1 MDEIVWD
8 LRDKMVV
15 RKQFSNVRVRPDGLS
30 HDIIS
35 NAVLSGNKSPKT
47 IWQAKGVASQLSW
60 KDSLQILITQTSA
73 DLPITFRNTPLVPGT
88 LVTWDIP
95 VGSELRTI
103 VEIFK
108 KVTDDRKAN
117 VLLENYWRY
126 ALERLIETL
135 WDDIPY
141 QLLNIDELYV
151 IFSWEI
157 VEVYNANVVIR
168 LAAPVF
174 QSLLPL

>member
-8 LRDKMVV
+8 LRDKIIV
-15 RKQFSNVRVRPDGLS
+15 RKQFSNVRVRLDGLP
-30 HDIIS
+30 HDFIS
-35 NAVLSGNKSPKT
+35 NAVLSGNKPPKT
-47 IWQAKGVASQLSW
+47 IWQAKGVASQLPW
-60 KDSLQILITQTSA
+60 KDSLQILITNTSA
-73 DLPITFRNTPLVPGT
+73 DLPITFRNTLLVPGT

-95 VGSELRTI
+95 DYCKLSKL
-103 VEIFK
+103 VEILK
-108 KVTDDRKAN
+108 KEAEDNTAN
-117 VLLENYWRY
+117 ALLENYWQY

-135 WDDIPY
+135 WDGIPY

-157 VEVYNANVVIR
+157 VEVYNANVVVR
-168 LAAPVF
+168 LAAPAF